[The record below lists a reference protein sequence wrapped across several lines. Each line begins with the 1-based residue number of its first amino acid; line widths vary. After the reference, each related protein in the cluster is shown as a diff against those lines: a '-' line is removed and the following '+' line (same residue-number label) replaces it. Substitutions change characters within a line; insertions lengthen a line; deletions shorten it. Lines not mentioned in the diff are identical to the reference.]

1 MMMMMIFL
9 RYVTAG
15 RKREREKYQS
25 RRYIAHQRSAIQFC
39 NWLTR
44 VKHSITPP
52 CVFCRVK
59 NSLPLPRSLLHSQMH
74 FTSSCR
80 RCPKNQ
86 YLVPTVRIFRPAN
99 IGLATHDTVR
109 RRGRLAGLRSCV
121 PSLDTKQLIR
131 EKSFPANM
139 LAWN

>member
-1 MMMMMIFL
+1 MMMMMMMIFL

-39 NWLTR
+39 NWLTS

-59 NSLPLPRSLLHSQMH
+59 NFSAASPTIASFPNALHVKLS
-74 FTSSCR
+74 T
-80 RCPKNQ
+80 
-86 YLVPTVRIFRPAN
+86 VP
-99 IGLATHDTVR
+99 
-109 RRGRLAGLRSCV
+109 
-121 PSLDTKQLIR
+121 
-131 EKSFPANM
+131 EKSIACPYRANFSTCQYRSRDT
-139 LAWN
+139 